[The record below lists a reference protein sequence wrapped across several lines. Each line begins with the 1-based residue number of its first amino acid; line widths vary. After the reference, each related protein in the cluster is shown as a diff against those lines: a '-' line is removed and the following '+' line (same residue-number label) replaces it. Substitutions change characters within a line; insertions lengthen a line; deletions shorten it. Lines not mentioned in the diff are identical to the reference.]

1 MKHPGYDTPEEIAA
15 KAKAAADKA
24 KLKAAQKADPMNC
37 ACPKTCSCNAQTAN
51 LAQISCDGE
60 VDHFGDEEG
69 KSEADE
75 TAGTITAKETKKKIT
90 EPVKVVVNGKSSE
103 GEGSDRD
110 RPLSSVMDAYAK
122 EKKA

>member
-1 MKHPGYDTPEEIAA
+1 
-15 KAKAAADKA
+15 
-24 KLKAAQKADPMNC
+24 MNC

-90 EPVKVVVNGKSSE
+90 KPVKVVVNGKSSE
-103 GEGSDRD
+103 GEGSDSD
-110 RPLSSVMDAYAK
+110 SDEEGKSEADIAK
-122 EKKA
+122 RQIKKTTTKAAKKLGRQ